1 MEKQIKL
8 SIPNSM
14 DDIKLREY
22 QKYMKLMDGLS
33 EDEKQS
39 DFMTIKMLE
48 IFCGADISQIHALP
62 VSAFGVVVDKLN
74 ECLSEPTPFE
84 KEFTIKGSDNVEIDF
99 GFIPKLDD
107 ISFGEYID
115 LDTFFNW
122 EDMHKAMAIMYR
134 PIIKRR
140 KGLYDIEVYQGA
152 DKYQDLMLEAPL
164 SVAMGAMVFFYRLG
178 AKLSNLTLNYSLQE
192 MTETERLE
200 AEKKSLEENGV
211 GISQY
216 MQSLK
221 QTSRS
226 MTKLQVSH
234 YINV

>member
-1 MEKQIKL
+1 MERQIKL

-14 DDIKLREY
+14 DDIKLHEY

-33 EDEKQS
+33 EEEKQS

-62 VSAFGVVVDKLN
+62 VSAFSVVVDKLN
-74 ECLSEPTPFE
+74 DCFNEPTPFE
-84 KEFTIKGSDNVEIDF
+84 KEFTIKGSDKVEIDF

-122 EDMHKAMAIMYR
+122 ENMHKAMAVMYR
-134 PIIKRR
+134 PIIKRK
-140 KGLYDIEVYQGA
+140 KGYYDIEVYQGS
-152 DKYQDLMLEAPL
+152 DKYEDLMLEAPL
-164 SVAMGAMVFFYRLG
+164 SVVMGAMVFFYRLG
-178 AKLSNLTLNYSLQE
+178 AKLSSLTLKSSVKD
-192 MTETERLE
+192 MTEAERLE
-200 AEKKSLEENGV
+200 AEKKSLEQNGV

-216 MQSLK
+216 MQSLME
-221 QTSRS
+221 TSRN